1 MAKYSYAEL
10 DSADMLPV
18 YVFGSESARDAA
30 CDASNGSLKRA
41 TAVRASALI
50 RRVMN
55 AIGCTDEPINIDK
68 RTDRYLTAAGM
79 AAAF

>member
-10 DSADMLPV
+10 ESADMLPV

-30 CDASNGSLKRA
+30 CDASDGSLKRA
-41 TAVRASALI
+41 TAVRASVLI

-55 AIGCTDEPINIDK
+55 AVGCTDEPINIDK
-68 RTDRYLTAAGM
+68 RTDRYLTAVGM
-79 AAAF
+79 AAAV

>member
-10 DSADMLPV
+10 ESADMLPV

-41 TAVRASALI
+41 TPVRASVLI
-50 RRVMN
+50 RRAMSAV
-55 AIGCTDEPINIDK
+55 GCTDEPINIDK
-68 RTDRYLTAAGM
+68 RTDRYLTVAGM
-79 AAAF
+79 AAV